1 MPVNRMKETKN
12 FIHRTMVKSGI
23 TIPQKAVDEIA
34 AEDAAFDELDR
45 LEAEQNARPDS
56 ESEA

>member
-1 MPVNRMKETKN
+1 MPVNRQKETKN
-12 FIHRTMVKSGI
+12 YIHRMMVKGGI
-23 TIPQKAVDEIA
+23 TIPQSGVDAIA

-45 LEAEQNARPDS
+45 REAEQNARPDS